1 MKRTRKANLSWPL
14 RNATGMSSVELVCAL
29 VVLVPVALFAVNI
42 GFLALATFINDAAC
56 REAARAAAQQRNADA
71 AYGAAV
77 AAVQSFKIAGGLA
90 GSPQVVQL
98 QFEYFPNP
106 DQPDVP
112 LKMRDLKQTPTDNL
126 AMAPFVAVTTRLDV
140 GVPAP
145 MIVGLNRVSN
155 HLDLISSYSFPVLNG
170 IDSDPNAPDILGP
183 QDETSDDGGSA
194 DAQVNN

>member
-1 MKRTRKANLSWPL
+1 
-14 RNATGMSSVELVCAL
+14 
-29 VVLVPVALFAVNI
+29 VALFAVDI

-71 AYGAAV
+71 AYGAAL

-106 DQPDVP
+106 DEPDVP
-112 LKMRDLKQTPTDNL
+112 LKMRDLKQTPADNL
-126 AMAPFVAVTTRLDV
+126 SMAPYVAVTTRLNV

-145 MIVGLNRVSN
+145 IPNRVSN
-155 HLDLISSYSFPVLNG
+155 NIDLISSYSFPVLNG

-183 QDETSDDGGSA
+183 EDQTADDGGSA
-194 DAQVNN
+194 DTQVDN